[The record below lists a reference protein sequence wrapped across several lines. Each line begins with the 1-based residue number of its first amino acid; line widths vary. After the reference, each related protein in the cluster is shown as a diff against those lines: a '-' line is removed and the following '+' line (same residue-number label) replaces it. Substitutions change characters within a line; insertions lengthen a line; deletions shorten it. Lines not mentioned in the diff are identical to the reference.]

1 MQRIGD
7 STTTANGAKEFTQGQ
22 PGSGIDSTVITP
34 EWLNAIQ
41 RELVNLVLGAGLT
54 ITPGD
59 DSQVLKAV
67 QALQALA
74 NTWAKLTGKPSTIA
88 GYGITDTFTKTET
101 SAAIQSAISA
111 LVGSSPAALDTLN
124 ELAAALGNDP
134 NFATTMTNALAGK
147 AAKATTLAGYG
158 INDAYPKASTYSQA
172 EITALLAAITDRLAQ
187 ATESVPGLARVA
199 SQAQVDAGSDDT
211 AVLTS
216 KKLRSARATCSAWVS
231 WNGTGTVAV
240 RDSFNVSSI
249 TDNGVGDF
257 TINFAA
263 PLANPNYSFCYSV
276 GGISNSIN
284 ISSGGSAAPTVSAL
298 RVTSVS
304 AAGMGTGANF
314 VMTDFPYNSV
324 QIFGGK

>member
-7 STTTANGAKEFTQGQ
+7 STSTANGSKEFTQGQ
-22 PGSGIDSTVITP
+22 PASGVDATLLTP
-34 EWLNAIQ
+34 AWLNAIQ
-41 RELVNLVLGAGLT
+41 RELVNLIVGAGMD
-54 ITPGD
+54 IVPSD
-59 DSQVLKAV
+59 DSQVLNAV
-67 QALQALA
+67 KALQAA
-74 NTWAKLTGKPSTIA
+74 AGTWAKLANKPTTVA
-88 GYGITDTFTKTET
+88 GFGITDAFTKTET
-101 SAAIQSAISA
+101 SSAIQKAVSD
-111 LVGSSPAALDTLN
+111 LVASSPAALDTLN

-147 AAKATTLAGYG
+147 AAKATTLSGYG
-158 INDAYPKASTYSQA
+158 ITDAYPKTSTYSQA
-172 EITALLAAITDRLAQ
+172 EITALLAAITDRLVQ
-187 ATESVPGLARVA
+187 ATETVQGIARVA
-199 SQAQVDAGSDDT
+199 SQVQVDTGSDDT

-216 KKLRSARATCSAWVS
+216 KKFRSAKATCSAWVS

-257 TINFAA
+257 TINFAT
-263 PLANPNYSFCYSV
+263 PLANPNYSFCYTV
-276 GGISNSIN
+276 GGISNALN
-284 ISSGGSAAPTVSAL
+284 LSSGGSVAPTVSAL

-324 QIFGGK
+324 QVFGGK